1 MDDKTAE
8 EAITK
13 AMEDVNMR
21 IVEELKT
28 NEEEVPGNQ
37 ELEPIQEDISS
48 N

>member
-8 EAITK
+8 EAIAK
-13 AMEDVNMR
+13 AIEDVNLH

-28 NEEEVPGNQ
+28 NEKEVPGNKD
-37 ELEPIQEDISS
+37 LEPILEDVPS